1 MAGASETRRLSPPL
15 SHVFRAA
22 HAARDARRKVDLR
35 DEGGERII
43 AGRLGTA
50 RTAITEPVLR
60 REVAGDLEKL
70 MNTVNLASVLDLGA
84 FGHVARS
91 VLNFGIPD
99 VVHRTIDEGG
109 TDEIVEE
116 LAAALKVFEPRLL
129 PGSLRIKR
137 DTSIDVASL
146 KVRFLIQADL
156 VCDPLA
162 VPVEFVADIRLDTG
176 DAQIQNL

>member
-1 MAGASETRRLSPPL
+1 MAGASDSRRLSPPL

-22 HAARDARRKVDLR
+22 HAARDARKKVDLR

-43 AGRLGTA
+43 AGRLA

-60 REVAGDLEKL
+60 REVAADLEKL
-70 MNTVNLASVLDLGA
+70 MNTVNLASVVDLGA

-109 TDEIVEE
+109 TDEIVDE
-116 LAAALKVFEPRLL
+116 LVVALKIFEPRLL
-129 PGSLRIKR
+129 PNSLRVKR
-137 DTSIDVASL
+137 DTNIDIAAL

-176 DAQIQNL
+176 DVQIQNL